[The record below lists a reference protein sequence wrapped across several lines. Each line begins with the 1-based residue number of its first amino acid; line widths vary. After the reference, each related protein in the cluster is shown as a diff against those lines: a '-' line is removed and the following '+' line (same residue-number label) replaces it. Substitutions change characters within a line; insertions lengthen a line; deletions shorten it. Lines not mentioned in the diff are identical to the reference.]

1 MAVPTTARRF
11 PTARHSHPPA
21 TLLALVAPTAAF
33 VPATTRPRTRCVTIV
48 GRVVGHAAGAGGTAA
63 PPSPQILMEGVS
75 EHDGAHVAGSMATDT
90 PCVVPTAAHGAG
102 TSLPK
107 IGPSLAPQLAAHDET
122 DLRGDGGSEIRLI
135 SEIRLLS
142 LLPLAVTGC
151 CSQKAGGGG
160 GAVFGMEG
168 AEDAQPCFGRA
179 GGFLRCLL
187 RDSFRS
193 VAQPISQPI
202 SEGSA
207 DGGAGTSCE
216 KA

>member
-1 MAVPTTARRF
+1 
-11 PTARHSHPPA
+11 
-21 TLLALVAPTAAF
+21 
-33 VPATTRPRTRCVTIV
+33 
-48 GRVVGHAAGAGGTAA
+48 
-63 PPSPQILMEGVS
+63 MEGVS